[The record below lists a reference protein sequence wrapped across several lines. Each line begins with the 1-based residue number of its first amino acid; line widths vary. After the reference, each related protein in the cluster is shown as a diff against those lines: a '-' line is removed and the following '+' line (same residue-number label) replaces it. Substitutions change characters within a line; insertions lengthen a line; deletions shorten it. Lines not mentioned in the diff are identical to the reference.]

1 MKIRTGVMVMK
12 DGKAWGIVDADGHS
26 TSYGWIEPEY
36 APIHDPEFCKSPEDV
51 TYPGS
56 LDVTELRSGKLV
68 PVERRIEVMLTGTP
82 DRKPTDQTQR
92 DTAIEA
98 CLEAIR
104 VHFVDPLDPPE
115 PSKKLNIA
123 YQAFVSL
130 VKNVSPA
137 AFELSEAALFVQAIA
152 MAAVVYHEGG
162 LDRDKWFEELGA
174 DSKRMFWQLEL
185 LVGLYDKRDEIK

>member
-1 MKIRTGVMVMK
+1 MT
-12 DGKAWGIVDADGHS
+12 
-26 TSYGWIEPEY
+26 
-36 APIHDPEFCKSPEDV
+36 
-51 TYPGS
+51 
-56 LDVTELRSGKLV
+56 
-68 PVERRIEVMLTGTP
+68 
-82 DRKPTDQTQR
+82 TDQTQR

-115 PSKKLNIA
+115 PSKKLNIS
-123 YQAFVSL
+123 YQALVSL

-162 LDRDKWFEELGA
+162 LDRDKWFEELGK
-174 DSKRMFWQLEL
+174 DSQRMLWQLEL
-185 LVGLYDKRDEIK
+185 LVGLYNKCDKEQQPQS